1 MLQMLKREIR
11 RMIRGVVDE
20 ALSAHADSDRF
31 VISWERQ
38 RMALRSTAEY
48 VNRHMAN
55 TKRLTS
61 REALL
66 KFALTQTTV
75 TGLFLEFGV
84 ATGATINL
92 IGPLAPV
99 RVFGFDS
106 FEGLPESWGDYM
118 PKGAFAQPVPNVH
131 SNVELVV
138 GYFDKTLPSFLANHE
153 GQVAFLHIDCDL
165 YSSTKTVFEILAN
178 RIVPGTVI
186 VFDEYFNYPQWE
198 EGEHKALSEFL
209 ADSRLSY
216 GYIGYTDS
224 QQAAIRIGAQNA

>member
-20 ALSAHADSDRF
+20 ALSAHADSERF

-55 TKRLTS
+55 TKRLAS

-66 KFALTQTTV
+66 RFALTQTTV

-118 PKGAFAQPVPNVH
+118 PKGAFAQPAPNVH
-131 SNVELVV
+131 CNVELVV

-165 YSSTKTVFEILAN
+165 YSSTKTVFETLAN

-209 ADSRLSY
+209 IDRRLSY

-224 QQAAIRIGAQNA
+224 QQAAIKIGAQNA